1 MRFPR
6 AEGSARLVL
15 SACSSRTVS
24 RCRAAQVVV
33 LSHMAR
39 KPRAAQLVAW
49 AIIPQ
54 YFVAMFS
61 LTLVIAFALAV
72 TEPGAD
78 YATPPSAPP
87 EL

>member
-1 MRFPR
+1 
-6 AEGSARLVL
+6 
-15 SACSSRTVS
+15 
-24 RCRAAQVVV
+24 
-33 LSHMAR
+33 MAR